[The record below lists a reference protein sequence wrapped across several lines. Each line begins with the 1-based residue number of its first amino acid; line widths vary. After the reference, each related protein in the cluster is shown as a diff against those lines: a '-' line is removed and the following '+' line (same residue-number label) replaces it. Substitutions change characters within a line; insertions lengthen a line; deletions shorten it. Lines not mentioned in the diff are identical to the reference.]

1 MHELMRERFWNLFV
15 AIKHQCYYYRFF
27 KKHCDN
33 KIAALKIFLTAVSC
47 AGISAW
53 AIWDFLPGALPVV
66 LAAAQILSVCQDYF
80 PFAKQ
85 STGIEYLLPDLELL
99 CISIETDWNKIEV
112 STLRKEDT
120 ASRSFTNKQFKIWR
134 AVIKYRTLG
143 KILKKTKIK
152 DYQMLQIKAGTGNLD
167 FLIQNE
173 IDENTVIVLSHD
185 AQCQYESHIRYFV
198 DITFTRII
206 AIIGAVTGTT
216 ALALDIMQ
224 RFQ

>member
-1 MHELMRERFWNLFV
+1 M
-15 AIKHQCYYYRFF
+15 
-27 KKHCDN
+27 
-33 KIAALKIFLTAVSC
+33 
-47 AGISAW
+47 
-53 AIWDFLPGALPVV
+53 
-66 LAAAQILSVCQDYF
+66 
-80 PFAKQ
+80 
-85 STGIEYLLPDLELL
+85 
-99 CISIETDWNKIEV
+99 
-112 STLRKEDT
+112 RKEDT

>member
-85 STGIEYLLPDLELL
+85 SSGIEYLLPDLELL
-99 CISIETDWNKIEV
+99 CISIETDWNKIDDMSSQEIIDKIEYYER
-112 STLRKEDT
+112 STIDLQNKYL
-120 ASRSFTNKQFKIWR
+120 SSFAFLYNKQSEREAQQENMKFF
-134 AVIKYRTLG
+134 ASYSSQTL
-143 KILKKTKIK
+143 TKE
-152 DYQMLQIKAGTGNLD
+152 G
-167 FLIQNE
+167 
-173 IDENTVIVLSHD
+173 
-185 AQCQYESHIRYFV
+185 
-198 DITFTRII
+198 
-206 AIIGAVTGTT
+206 VT
-216 ALALDIMQ
+216 AE
-224 RFQ
+224 